1 MIKENTMEEQILI
14 AAKEL
19 FLQNGYDGVSTTLVA
34 KKVGCNQ
41 ALVHYY
47 YRTKQNLFKI
57 VFLQEIKR
65 VTSRL
70 NDIPQGDISFEDFVS
85 RIIDT
90 QIEFLQDN
98 INIPFL
104 IIGELRNNSEAIE
117 LIQSSYVEVFKE
129 VRGKVQTFLDAKR
142 ENGELGEVVAE
153 QLFLDILSLNVFPFM
168 IQTFFSKIWGM
179 DQEEQ
184 KMFLAKRKEHIKKVI
199 IASVKA

>member
-117 LIQSSYVEVFKE
+117 LIQTSYVEVFKE

-184 KMFLAKRKEHIKKVI
+184 KLFLAKRKEHIKKVI

>member
-184 KMFLAKRKEHIKKVI
+184 KLFLAKRKEHIKKVI

>member
-1 MIKENTMEEQILI
+1 MEEQILI

-65 VTSRL
+65 LTSRL

-85 RIIDT
+85 KIIDT

-184 KMFLAKRKEHIKKVI
+184 KLFLAKRKEHIKKVI

>member
-90 QIEFLQDN
+90 QIEFLQEN

-184 KMFLAKRKEHIKKVI
+184 KLFLAKRKEHIKKVI

>member
-1 MIKENTMEEQILI
+1 MEEQILI

-184 KMFLAKRKEHIKKVI
+184 KLFLAKRKEHIKKVI

>member
-168 IQTFFSKIWGM
+168 IQTFFSKIWGI

-184 KMFLAKRKEHIKKVI
+184 KLFLAKRKEHIKKVI

>member
-1 MIKENTMEEQILI
+1 MEEQILI

-184 KMFLAKRKEHIKKVI
+184 QLFLAKRKEHIKKVI

>member
-184 KMFLAKRKEHIKKVI
+184 QLFLAKRKEHIKKVI

>member
-153 QLFLDILSLNVFPFM
+153 RLFLDILSLNVFPFM

-184 KMFLAKRKEHIKKVI
+184 KLFLAKRKEHIKKVI

>member
-1 MIKENTMEEQILI
+1 MEEQILI

>member
-129 VRGKVQTFLDAKR
+129 IRGKVQTFLDAKR

-168 IQTFFSKIWGM
+168 TQTFFSKIWGM

-184 KMFLAKRKEHIKKVI
+184 RLFLAKRKEHIKKVI

>member
-1 MIKENTMEEQILI
+1 MEEQILI

-129 VRGKVQTFLDAKR
+129 VRGKVQTFLDEKR

-184 KMFLAKRKEHIKKVI
+184 KLFLAKRKEHIKKVI

>member
-129 VRGKVQTFLDAKR
+129 VRGKVQTFLDEKR

-184 KMFLAKRKEHIKKVI
+184 KLFLAKRKEHIKKVI

>member
-90 QIEFLQDN
+90 QIEFLQEN
-98 INIPFL
+98 INSKT
-104 IIGELRNNSEAIE
+104 R
-117 LIQSSYVEVFKE
+117 
-129 VRGKVQTFLDAKR
+129 
-142 ENGELGEVVAE
+142 
-153 QLFLDILSLNVFPFM
+153 
-168 IQTFFSKIWGM
+168 FFSK
-179 DQEEQ
+179 
-184 KMFLAKRKEHIKKVI
+184 KPTK
-199 IASVKA
+199 

>member
-1 MIKENTMEEQILI
+1 MEEQILI

-184 KMFLAKRKEHIKKVI
+184 KLFLAKRKEHIKKVI
-199 IASVKA
+199 IDSVKA

>member
-129 VRGKVQTFLDAKR
+129 VRGKVQTFLDEKR

-168 IQTFFSKIWGM
+168 TQTFFSKIWGM

-184 KMFLAKRKEHIKKVI
+184 KLFLAKRKEHIKKVI

>member
-1 MIKENTMEEQILI
+1 MEEQILA

-57 VFLQEIKR
+57 VFLEEIKR
-65 VTSRL
+65 VTARL
-70 NDIPQGDISFEDFVS
+70 NDIPQGEMSFEDFVGH
-85 RIIDT
+85 IIDT
-90 QIEFLQDN
+90 QVEFLQEN
-98 INIPFL
+98 MNIPFL

-117 LIQSSYVEVFKE
+117 LMQSSCSKE
-129 VRGKVQTFLDAKR
+129 IKKIRAKFQSFLDKKR

-168 IQTFFSKIWGM
+168 TQLFFSKVWGM
-179 DQEEQ
+179 TKEEQ
-184 KMFLAKRKEHIKKVI
+184 KEFFEKRKEHVKKVI